1 MGFCKKIETSDTDA
15 INSIAS
21 QLSAEQSTRAS
32 ADTALSNRCTALENA
47 KADKTTTYVGSVT
60 VNSGTQGVAITAN
73 VAGNAKFVC
82 WLGVSSVGFIGSP
95 YIVDMD
101 KENTSIYDKNTES
114 GYTYTA
120 YYLAYHDN
128 YYV

>member
-1 MGFCKKIETSDTDA
+1 LVYFCFTS
-15 INSIAS
+15 
-21 QLSAEQSTRAS
+21 L
-32 ADTALSNRCTALENA
+32 
-47 KADKTTTYVGSVT
+47 YVGSVT
-60 VNSGTQGVAITAN
+60 VDSGNGIGISITAN

-82 WLGVSSVGFIGSP
+82 WLGVCSDSFIGSP

-101 KENTSIYDKNTES
+101 KTSARIFDKNPVS
-114 GYTYTA
+114 GNKYTA